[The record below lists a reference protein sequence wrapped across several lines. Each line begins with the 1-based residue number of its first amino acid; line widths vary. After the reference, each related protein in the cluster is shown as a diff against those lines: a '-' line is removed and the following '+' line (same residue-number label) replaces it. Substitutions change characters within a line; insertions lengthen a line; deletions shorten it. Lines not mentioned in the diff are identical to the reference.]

1 MAGPAGDHG
10 PAGGP
15 EATGLRRELGLRD
28 LVPMQIL
35 LVIGFSMIGVAG
47 HQGGSHLTYWLLGI
61 VLFFLP
67 VAAVIAFCARIWP
80 LEGGVYQWV
89 KHGLGPFPGFLSAW
103 NFGAYI
109 LFSAATAGILTATSL
124 SYAIGPRGAWMAES
138 NGFIAALNVVI
149 FGLILSINIRGLKFG
164 RWLSHL
170 GTAATLF
177 VVVLL
182 TMVLIWHP
190 GGAPAHTAAN
200 NRLSLTMPIITLT
213 SLNLFSKLAFGG
225 LCGLEQVA
233 VFAGETRGAA
243 RAILRSAWI
252 AAPLIGLIYI
262 LCTASLLTYSTPD
275 SIDLVNPVAQ
285 VLDKAFAG
293 DSSSGAVGWSL
304 ILGRAVIFALSFSF
318 LAQITVYIAELGR
331 LPMVAA
337 WDHLIPAWFTHLH
350 PRYRTPSRSLTVIG
364 LLAVVFSIAASSGAG
379 TQEAFQIIATTA
391 FLCYG
396 INYLLMFAVP
406 LMAGTRFGRRPDLTP
421 GFLLRVACVCGAAV
435 TALSM
440 FFQLVPIVDVAN
452 PWWFSLKVA
461 GAAVSVNLCGIA
473 VYWRGTRSQVRRLDR
488 PSLAEP

>member
-1 MAGPAGDHG
+1 MAHETVDRDPAGAQNG
-10 PAGGP
+10 T
-15 EATGLRRELGLRD
+15 ELRRELGLRD

-47 HQGGSHLTYWLLGI
+47 HQGGAHLTYWLLGI

-67 VAAVIAFCARIWP
+67 VAAVIAFCVRIWP

-124 SYAIGPRGAWMAES
+124 SYAFGPRGAWMAES
-138 NGFIAALNVVI
+138 NGFIAALNGVI
-149 FGLILSINIRGLKFG
+149 FGLILAINIRGLKFG

-170 GTAATLF
+170 GTAATLL

-182 TMVLIWHP
+182 TIVLIWHP
-190 GGAPAHTAAN
+190 GGASAHTGATT
-200 NRLSLTMPIITLT
+200 RLSLTAPVLTLT

-252 AAPLIGLIYI
+252 SAPLIGLIYI
-262 LCTASLLTYSTPD
+262 LCTASLLTYTTPD

-285 VLDKAFAG
+285 VIDKAFAG
-293 DSSSGAVGWSL
+293 DPSTSAIAWSL
-304 ILGRAVIFALSFSF
+304 ILGRTVIFALSFSF
-318 LAQITVYIAELGR
+318 LAQITLYLAELGR

-337 WDHLIPAWFTHLH
+337 WDHLIPAWFTQLH
-350 PRYRTPSRSLTVIG
+350 PRYRTPTRSLTVIG

-379 TQEAFQIIATTA
+379 AQEAFQIIATTA

-406 LMAGTRFGRRPDLTP
+406 LVAGTRWNSSGSISGRDCLSGSPRTSRCFHRRCPPRPGWL
-421 GFLLRVACVCGAAV
+421 
-435 TALSM
+435 
-440 FFQLVPIVDVAN
+440 
-452 PWWFSLKVA
+452 
-461 GAAVSVNLCGIA
+461 
-473 VYWRGTRSQVRRLDR
+473 
-488 PSLAEP
+488 